1 MKYTTKI
8 GQPQFVGKVKIEPQG
23 GDLTEKQV
31 EAIKADP
38 WGKELIEKGILKIAD
53 GKAPEKPSSNNNTPS
68 NDEGK
73 KGQEGK

>member
-1 MKYTTKI
+1 VKYTTKI
-8 GQPQFVGKVKIEPQG
+8 GQPQFVGNVKIEPKG

-31 EAIKADP
+31 EEIRADP
-38 WGKELIEKGILKIAD
+38 WGQELIKMKLLSIAD
-53 GKAPEKPSSNNNTPS
+53 GKAPNKPSSNNNPPS

>member
-8 GQPQFVGKVKIEPQG
+8 GQPQFVGKVKIEPKG

-31 EAIKADP
+31 EEIRADL
-38 WGKELIEKGILKIAD
+38 WGQELIKMKLLSIAD
-53 GKAPEKPSSNNNTPS
+53 GKAPDKPSSNE
-68 NDEGK
+68 EGK